1 MRRILIVDDEKNM
14 RWVLGQALQ
23 TEGFEV
29 VEAADGKEALAAVAE
44 QEPDIMVLDHR
55 MPEPDGMEVLRRL
68 RGQGATFPVIM
79 LTAHG
84 NVATAVEA
92 MKAGASEYLTK
103 PFDLEELKLAISKSL
118 EYRELATEVER
129 LREEIQKDYDVQGIV
144 ASDSAH
150 ARHHSKRCARSRH
163 QRDGDDLRRVGHR
176 QGADRSS
183 RSTTSPTAP
192 PSRSSRCRPGRCPR
206 RCWKASCSATRRAR
220 SPVR

>member
-1 MRRILIVDDEKNM
+1 M

-103 PFDLEELKLAISKSL
+103 PFDLEELKLAIEQVARSTASSPTRSSGFAKSSRRTTTSK
-118 EYRELATEVER
+118 
-129 LREEIQKDYDVQGIV
+129 
-144 ASDSAH
+144 ASSP
-150 ARHHSKRCARSRH
+150 RTPPCSTRSRRCARSPPPA
-163 QRDGDDLRRVGHR
+163 RR
-176 QGADRSS
+176 
-183 RSTTSPTAP
+183 
-192 PSRSSRCRPGRCPR
+192 
-206 RCWKASCSATRRAR
+206 
-220 SPVR
+220 